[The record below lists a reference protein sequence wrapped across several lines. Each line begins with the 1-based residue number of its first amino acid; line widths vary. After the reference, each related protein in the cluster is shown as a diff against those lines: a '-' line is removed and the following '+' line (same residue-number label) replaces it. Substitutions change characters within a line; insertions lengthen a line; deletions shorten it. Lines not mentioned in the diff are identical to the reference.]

1 MNLEP
6 KPDPDGINS
15 ANFEMVKKTLQ
26 DSIDFDWTKK
36 KAVEELRSKAFMTVR
51 QARDVVKSELADVKR
66 WEDEDDT
73 E

>member
-1 MNLEP
+1 MNLKP
-6 KPDPDGINS
+6 KTYLDGITS

-36 KAVEELRSKAFMTVR
+36 KTVEELRSKAFMTVR
-51 QARDVVKSELADVKR
+51 EARDVVKSELADVKR
-66 WEDEDDT
+66 WEDDES